1 MGTGPRDG
9 EVVMLRIHVRHP
21 GRAAAFY
28 ASLFGWTVGP
38 VSGGIQVFRTPGGLR
53 GVFRRGEPSTAGP
66 EIYVGVSDLEGAL
79 RRAVA
84 LGGVTLVRPGP
95 GPAGGRVALVLDP
108 EGNRI
113 GLLDGDVIAEGDPVF
128 PPGPDG

>member
-1 MGTGPRDG
+1 MGTAAREG
-9 EVVMLRIHVRHP
+9 EVVLIRIHVREP

-28 ASLFGWTVGP
+28 RALFGWAL
-38 VSGGIQVFRTPGGLR
+38 SGSGLVFRTPGGLK

-66 EIYVGVSDLEGAL
+66 EIYVGVLDLDGTL
-79 RRAVA
+79 RRAVS

-95 GPAGGRVALVLDP
+95 GPDGGRVAQVLDP

-113 GLLDGDVIAEGDPVF
+113 GLWEASGETLSEGDLIFPVE
-128 PPGPDG
+128 GR